1 MTIDVIVALI
11 TLIGTLAVLTW
22 SIIDRSQ
29 SSFEERMS
37 QATDFLTGG
46 TQKRS
51 AGIAIIS
58 SSRTRLAKKRETA
71 WRAAMAS
78 LLCTQAIY
86 LLEQSG
92 EGDRPD
98 EVLNLRRIIE
108 LLIRFDLQSPELA
121 EASMLAER
129 IKNDLKDTA
138 KFPSGLNRAQVKG
151 IVDSSPAISRW
162 LGPAR

>member
-11 TLIGTLAVLTW
+11 TLLGTLAVLTW
-22 SIIDRSQ
+22 NTIDRSQ
-29 SSFEERMS
+29 SSFEKRMS
-37 QATDFLTGG
+37 QAADFLTGG

-58 SSRTRLAKKRETA
+58 SSRRRLTKSRETA
-71 WRAAMAS
+71 WRTAMAS
-78 LLCTQAIY
+78 LLCMQAIY

-108 LLIRFDLQSPELA
+108 LLIAFDLQSPELV

-138 KFPSGLNRAQVKG
+138 KFSRGLNRAQIKG
-151 IVDSSPAISRW
+151 MIASSPAISEW
-162 LGPAR
+162 LGLAG